1 MEVKIQNSTLRL
13 LEADITEM
21 AADAIVNAANSAL
34 QLGAGVAGAI
44 RRKGGPAIQAECDKL
59 GGTPVGT
66 AVITTGGKLKAKHV
80 IHAVGPMM
88 GEGEEDHKLRNATL
102 NSLQLA
108 EQHQLKSIAFPAI
121 STGIFGFPLAR
132 CAKLMLTATVEH
144 LKGPTNLE
152 VVSFCLWGK
161 EAFEL
166 FRRELGFITEGETT

>member
-44 RRKGGPAIQAECDKL
+44 RHKGGPMIQAECDKL

-66 AVITTGGKLKAKHV
+66 AVITTGGNLKAKHV

-88 GEGEEDHKLRNATL
+88 GEGDEDNKLRNATL
-102 NSLQLA
+102 NALQLA
-108 EQHQLKSIAFPAI
+108 EQHHLKSIAFPAI
-121 STGIFGFPLAR
+121 STGIFGFPLER
-132 CAKLMLTATVEH
+132 CAKLMLTTTVEY
-144 LKGPTNLE
+144 LKGVTNLE
-152 VVSFCLWGK
+152 SVNFCLWGK
-161 EAFEL
+161 EAFEVFEKNL
-166 FRRELGFITEGETT
+166 ASLHKET

>member
-1 MEVKIQNSTLRL
+1 MEVKIHNTTLRL
-13 LEADITEM
+13 LQADITEM
-21 AADAIVNAANSAL
+21 AADAIVNAANSGL

-44 RRKGGPAIQAECDKL
+44 LRKGGAIIQTECDKL

-88 GEGEEDHKLRNATL
+88 GEGDEDNKLRNATL

-108 EQHQLKSIAFPAI
+108 DRHHLTSIAFPAI

-132 CAKLMLTATVEH
+132 CAKLMLTATVEY
-144 LKGPTNLE
+144 LE
-152 VVSFCLWGK
+152 SATSLESVSFCLWGK
-161 EAFEL
+161 EAFEVFQNAL
-166 FRRELGFITEGETT
+166 RAILTSEGE